1 MSRGLNSTSGD
12 ADIMA
17 NTRIENNTFILSHG
31 GGDIKGSPLKGP
43 PKFPEISS
51 WCQGVRD
58 YLAALEKDA
67 AADKRARRPLEPPIR
82 EVEEGDWKPEYT
94 RVKPD
99 PELDSL
105 DIQDA
110 AEYVAASVRVAK
122 ELMDK
127 ANKAF
132 VKAEK
137 EYKEA
142 HRKWLKWS
150 QLAENFDGAEGNHS
164 EVAELREGD
173 SPGGTVPED
182 LSGGPDVVQTSD
194 ELPPV
199 LPGGGPAEP

>member
-1 MSRGLNSTSGD
+1 
-12 ADIMA
+12 MA
-17 NTRIENNTFILSHG
+17 STRIENNTFILSHNG
-31 GGDIKGSPLKGP
+31 QDIKGSPLAGP

-58 YLAALEKDA
+58 YLASLEKDA
-67 AADKRARRPLEPPIR
+67 AADKRARRPLEPPLR

-99 PELDSL
+99 PELDNL
-105 DIQDA
+105 DLQDA
-110 AEYVAASVRVAK
+110 AEYVSHSMRIAK

-127 ANKAF
+127 ANKAL

-150 QLAENFDGAEGNHS
+150 QLAENFDGLQS
-164 EVAELREGD
+164 E
-173 SPGGTVPED
+173 ED
-182 LSGGPDVVQTSD
+182 LHSGADEQRTPD

-199 LPGGGPAEP
+199 LPGGGTTEP